1 MAVLLATS
9 TFMTLHEYA
18 SSFYICFVIQHEI
31 GSHKIEL
38 KLISVDGVYNLDI
51 LNYRLLS

>member
-38 KLISVDGVYNLDI
+38 KLISVDGVYYLDI